1 MSEEMLVCYC
11 SPTLA
16 GLKTGSLFSCPYSSK
31 KMMIKE
37 IRSFNQ
43 KLVKKGIRILPVR
56 IFDKRVLVYVYRSE
70 NLKRDFSDEK
80 VRALLKCKGYD
91 CANPS
96 QCIYRLIQKLYNNQD
111 FPHEIG
117 LFLGYPAEDV
127 KGFIENKAT
136 CSKCSGCWKVYGDE
150 QAAMT
155 LFQKYKKCTEIY
167 YRKWKSGVAIERLT
181 VTI

>member
-56 IFDKRVLVYVYRSE
+56 IFDKRVLVYPE
-70 NLKRDFSDEK
+70 
-80 VRALLKCKGYD
+80 
-91 CANPS
+91 
-96 QCIYRLIQKLYNNQD
+96 
-111 FPHEIG
+111 
-117 LFLGYPAEDV
+117 LFMDQYST
-127 KGFIENKAT
+127 K
-136 CSKCSGCWKVYGDE
+136 
-150 QAAMT
+150 
-155 LFQKYKKCTEIY
+155 
-167 YRKWKSGVAIERLT
+167 
-181 VTI
+181 